1 MGLRMCSFPFKT
13 RLATVA
19 GGNQQE
25 KAKGENMGRL
35 GGFIKFLGLVSE
47 AIFLQFVHVIG
58 LAAFLAAAALGWYR
72 KPSWLVP
79 ILAVALGVAADKLF
93 NMSDLAG
100 LLEKAHKAEERGG
113 FMIVVYFVICAVG
126 YVAGAY
132 GRVHFFNGAQALPD
146 AKPAPKQPRKK

>member
-1 MGLRMCSFPFKT
+1 MVKL
-13 RLATVA
+13 
-19 GGNQQE
+19 
-25 KAKGENMGRL
+25 
-35 GGFIKFLGLVSE
+35 IKFLALVSQ
-47 AIFLQFVHVIG
+47 AIFLQFIHIVG
-58 LAAFLAAAALGWYR
+58 LVAFLASGALGWYR

-93 NMSDLAG
+93 PEGDVAS